1 MMRQPHRFVYSTS
14 DYGIV
19 GTFPILVDFFM
30 LLYVHV
36 MRLPPP
42 SYLITR
48 SFQLHLILRFNC
60 ITFFISAFNN
70 IGFSTIPMM
79 RCIIL

>member
-36 MRLPPP
+36 MRLPP
-42 SYLITR
+42 LI
-48 SFQLHLILRFNC
+48 
-60 ITFFISAFNN
+60 FNN
-70 IGFSTIPMM
+70 PFLSVTFNFALQLYHFFYI
-79 RCIIL
+79 CI